1 MIDLTK
7 IRIEKDPF
15 IYDGNIDMVSITF
28 ELKKDSKS
36 IKTIY
41 CSYEHDYSIQ
51 SAAREL
57 GFFKNKEPEIKSIKI
72 KFIKNYGRANERNHN
87 RD

>member
-15 IYDGNIDMVSITF
+15 IYDGNIDMVDYIF
-28 ELKKDSKS
+28 EFRKESKS
-36 IKTIY
+36 IKTLY
-41 CSYEHDYSIQ
+41 CSYEHNYSIQ

-57 GFFKNKEPEIKSIKI
+57 GLFKRKAPEIKSIKI
-72 KFIKNYGRANERNHN
+72 KFIKNYGRANERNHD